1 MKFTLVS
8 DLHVDHYPDHQ
19 QIDWHVVRA
28 WTGAD
33 ILMIAGNTSGSLH
46 HTMREILVA
55 RQAFRHVVFVEG
67 PCEHHDGR
75 QAPQG
80 SDELQR
86 FAERHDGIHY
96 LGDGPGV
103 VIDHTLVCGIAG
115 WHSLYTGANRQQPQE
130 NQQGGPWGRHDA
142 DGLDHGTAVL
152 PDIVSTYRFESL
164 TQRVRDAAADQ
175 SIYEI
180 VIITDMVPHAD
191 AITFTG
197 DHVWDLE
204 TETACTAALVPIWS
218 DCLDGGKLTTWC
230 FGRSPVAQGFMDN
243 GVRFISNPRGYPG
256 ETRDSPYTVRLID
269 TSTVVDEG
277 LKAWA

>member
-19 QIDWHVVRA
+19 QINWHVVRA

-33 ILMIAGNTSGSLH
+33 ILMIAGNTSDSLH
-46 HTMREILVA
+46 HTMQEILVA
-55 RQAFRHVVFVEG
+55 RQAFRHVVFVDG
-67 PCEHHDGR
+67 PCEHHSGQ
-75 QAPQG
+75 QARHG

-103 VIDHTLVCGIAG
+103 VIDHTLVCGCAG
-115 WHSLYTGANRQQPQE
+115 WHSLHIGANCRRPEQ
-130 NQQGGPWGRHDA
+130 NWQGGAWDRHDA
-142 DGLDHGTAVL
+142 DVLDLGTAVL
-152 PDIVSTYRFESL
+152 ADVSSTHGFERL
-164 TQRVRDAAADQ
+164 AQRVRDAAADQ

-180 VIITDMVPHAD
+180 VIATNMVPHAD

-197 DHVWDLE
+197 DHIWNLE
-204 TETACTAALVPIWS
+204 TEAACTAALVPIWS

-230 FGRSPVAQGFMDN
+230 FGYSRVAQDFTDN

-256 ETRDSPYTVRLID
+256 DNRDSPYTVRLID
-269 TSTVVDEG
+269 TSTVMDESFE
-277 LKAWA
+277 AWG

>member
-1 MKFTLVS
+1 
-8 DLHVDHYPDHQ
+8 
-19 QIDWHVVRA
+19 
-28 WTGAD
+28 
-33 ILMIAGNTSGSLH
+33 
-46 HTMREILVA
+46 
-55 RQAFRHVVFVEG
+55 VVFVDG

-115 WHSLYTGANRQQPQE
+115 WHSPIGANRQQPE
-130 NQQGGPWGRHDA
+130 HYQQGGPWDRHDA
-142 DGLDHGTAVL
+142 DGPDLGTAVL
-152 PDIVSTYRFESL
+152 ADVSSTHRFEPL
-164 TQRVRDAAADQ
+164 AQRVRDAAANQ

-180 VIITDMVPHAD
+180 VIVTDIVPHAD
-191 AITFTG
+191 AITLTG
-197 DHVWDLE
+197 DHIGDLE
-204 TETACTAALVPIWS
+204 AEAVCTAALVPIWL

-230 FGRSPVAQGFMDN
+230 FGRSPVAQDFMDN

-277 LKAWA
+277 LEAWA